1 MGGDRRWWR
10 RAGQR
15 FHPSL
20 AQSTDLGYEHK
31 WPAHWHLLV
40 TKVQS
45 KYTHTRTHMHTYTH
59 THINKEITHRNLYK
73 VYKSSNTNGKNTT
86 LRQKSYEQY
95 AVCNML
101 K

>member
-1 MGGDRRWWR
+1 METEDGGEIVEIFQYFKQCFNWMGGDRRWWR

-31 WPAHWHLLV
+31 WPARWHLLV

-59 THINKEITHRNLYK
+59 KQRDHT
-73 VYKSSNTNGKNTT
+73 
-86 LRQKSYEQY
+86 QKLVQS
-95 AVCNML
+95 L
-101 K
+101 